1 MVVDT
6 NRRPFCDR
14 FHFAKA
20 MPLLDK
26 GMQTL
31 VILTT
36 VNLSNIFLVVMKAI
50 AAYHTGSFSIAN
62 STIETF
68 GDVFVGFLLL
78 IQRIQARVLK
88 AEHYPR
94 GRTTESLTNV
104 VASVVMIV
112 LAVVNAVQDIDRFVE
127 NRFDPH
133 MELEDI
139 LVVAF
144 NILLKLFLLG
154 ICYVRR
160 DVCQIRILLR
170 DQGVDVITNTTAIVF
185 VLLTKY
191 LHKNWD
197 IVGAAIIFITICR
210 NWLPI
215 LLSNCRKIHG
225 VVAKPTETDQIQE
238 VIRELGD
245 INAVHDMIA
254 YHRGQGIIVE
264 LYAELKGSC
273 SQAVEA
279 ARKRVALQLEE
290 IDLVE
295 TAYVFHSQSY
305 FKEPSDK
312 NINRTVVAEYDV
324 PLVEVA

>member
-1 MVVDT
+1 
-6 NRRPFCDR
+6 
-14 FHFAKA
+14 

-26 GMQTL
+26 GVQTM
-31 VILTT
+31 VILMT
-36 VNLSNIFLVVMKAI
+36 VNLSNIFLVVIKAI

-78 IQRIQARVLK
+78 VQRIQARVLK

-94 GRTTESLTNV
+94 GRTTESLTN
-104 VASVVMIV
+104 
-112 LAVVNAVQDIDRFVE
+112 DIDRFVE
-127 NRFDPH
+127 KRFDPH

-139 LVVAF
+139 LVVAL

-185 VLLTKY
+185 VLLTRY

-197 IVGAAIIFITICR
+197 IVGAATIFITICR
-210 NWLPI
+210 SWLPI
-215 LLSNCRKIHG
+215 LFSNCSKIHG
-225 VVAKPTETDQIQE
+225 VVAKPTEIDQIQE
-238 VIRELGD
+238 VIGELGD
-245 INAVHDMIA
+245 INAVHNLIA
-254 YHRGQGIIVE
+254 YHRGQGIVVE

-273 SQAVEA
+273 SQAIEE
-279 ARKRVALQLEE
+279 ARKRATLQLEE

-305 FKEPSDK
+305 SKEPSNK
-312 NINRTVVAEYDV
+312 NIKHTVDAEYDV
-324 PLVEVA
+324 PLVQVT